1 MHPFQQLPFAHLPAR
16 PRRSHGFF
24 DVPVTALTVTDDH
37 FGTVTTPCRILGSGP
52 PLLLIHGLMTSGY
65 SWRYAVAPLSAHFTL
80 YIPDL
85 VGAGEADMPDVS
97 YAPDHLADWIGAA
110 VDALSIRGCAVI
122 GNSMGGYL
130 SMRLALRQPDA
141 MARLVNLHSPGV
153 PMPRLHALR
162 AALSLPGS
170 EAILRRLIMR
180 SPERWAHRNVHY
192 YDETLKS
199 LEEAT
204 EYSRPLKR
212 REGIRA
218 FYRTLKETM
227 NPAEMTSF
235 RSALLAGF
243 PIPLRLI
250 YAAQDPMVPPTVG
263 DQLAALC
270 PDAELT
276 RLSEASHF
284 AHVDATDRFIDTVL
298 PFLRAQP
305 RSSPLHSPT
314 PISR

>member
-1 MHPFQQLPFAHLPAR
+1 MRPFKQQPFASLPAL
-16 PRRSHGFF
+16 PREPHSFF
-24 DVPVTALTVTDDH
+24 DVPATALSVTDDH
-37 FGTVTTPCRILGSGP
+37 FGTVTTPCRVLGSGP

-65 SWRYAVAPLSAHFTL
+65 SWRYALAPLSEHFTL

-85 VGAGEADMPDVS
+85 VGSGEADMPDVS

-110 VDALSIRGCAVI
+110 MDALSIRGCAVI

-130 SMRLALRQPDA
+130 TMRLALRQPDA

-153 PMPRLHALR
+153 PMLRLHALR

-170 EAILRRLIMR
+170 EALLRWLITRDPM
-180 SPERWAHRNVHY
+180 RWAHQNVHY

-218 FYRTLKETM
+218 FYRILKETM
-227 NPAEMTSF
+227 NPAEMPGF
-235 RSALLAGF
+235 LAALKADF
-243 PIPLRLI
+243 PVPLQLV
-250 YAAQDPMVPPTVG
+250 YAQQDPMVPPMVG
-263 DQLAALC
+263 DRLAALR
-270 PDAELT
+270 PDAPFVRLT
-276 RLSEASHF
+276 EASHF
-284 AHVDATDRFIDTVL
+284 AHVDATDQFVAAVL
-298 PFLRAQP
+298 PFLL
-305 RSSPLHSPT
+305 SPS
-314 PISR
+314 